1 MGRSSLNRPAFL
13 SDSSARHCF
22 HRTGCASTTD
32 FMALQHRLSVLESLL
47 AESGIIAPGTL
58 DDLVANPQTK
68 AKPKSS
74 QHTHTHIGTS
84 LTAAGVPK
92 LENGLK
98 TGGSSGHTHGYA
110 PLSSSDRHRDLDID
124 SDTEGA
130 ALTLEHLAF
139 GQRKTEQ
146 QQPPGHIGQAS
157 SGNNLAS
164 QFIPQSGGDVARRT
178 SVSGS
183 NNNNREDVAEMER
196 ALRASFSGST
206 AGFIAANDLAM
217 MRGTNGEDLNGSGSS
232 GVKDG
237 RAPGQVQIS
246 RNKASSSKVN
256 SAILDSLDPTEV
268 FSLFYQRSDVYVRAL
283 LSVVPD
289 RRRGELLVKQ
299 YLERV
304 EWLHR
309 CELSDIM
316 IASRLANLIGCILQ
330 RTGLHVPTFLK
341 QCQEMWDT
349 PPEDIVQEV
358 YTPFLS
364 LYLTILCVSTG
375 PDQSVHLLIRMD

>member
-1 MGRSSLNRPAFL
+1 MEKTGCFSLMRPVFL
-13 SDSSARHCF
+13 TNPFARHCF
-22 HRTGCASTTD
+22 YRTGCASTTD

-74 QHTHTHIGTS
+74 QHAHTHIGTS

-92 LENGLK
+92 LEK
-98 TGGSSGHTHGYA
+98 GGASSGQTHGYA
-110 PLSSSDRHRDLDID
+110 PLSSFDRHRDLDID

-146 QQPPGHIGQAS
+146 QQPPGHIGQGA

-164 QFIPQSGGDVARRT
+164 QFIPQSGGDGARRT

-237 RAPGQVQIS
+237 RAPGQVQVS
-246 RNKASSSKVN
+246 MNKASSSKVN

-309 CELSDIM
+309 CELNDVVIDPR
-316 IASRLANLIGCILQ
+316 SR
-330 RTGLHVPTFLK
+330 T
-341 QCQEMWDT
+341 
-349 PPEDIVQEV
+349 
-358 YTPFLS
+358 
-364 LYLTILCVSTG
+364 
-375 PDQSVHLLIRMD
+375 